1 MTEAVAVNRAE
12 MGSGTRYFVPI
23 EQNERPRRTV
33 GEWFRKYFL
42 EGQKLERQTQAHIN
56 PKDLPFHERYRK
68 YLATLIPF
76 VIMHAIWW
84 SMAIRYNL
92 FRLYPTRYE
101 LAITMILG
109 AFVAGATSE
118 GGGAIAFP
126 VMTLMLHIAPD
137 VARDFSL
144 IIQVAGMATSSF
156 AILWMGVKVEWHSII
171 YSSIGA
177 GVSIILGLQFWDN
190 LLDPQQKKMMF
201 VSIWFSFAISLL
213 ILNLQKKRV
222 TFDNIPNFKP
232 WKAIALVA
240 AGFFGGIL
248 SAFTGSGVDICSF
261 SILTLLFRVSEK
273 VATPTS
279 VILMFLNALIGS
291 YWRVLMQQGVSQLA
305 YEYFAVSVPVV
316 VTCSPI
322 GAFVSSHLHRQVLA
336 CFVYILET
344 LAVLG
349 FLITGPK
356 WTLIVAGAVII
367 IVGFTFFY
375 IIAKLGQKLSGVE
388 SERQSNES
396 LAVNNMTFLD
406 RRSSTN
412 SSGVVV

>member
-1 MTEAVAVNRAE
+1 
-12 MGSGTRYFVPI
+12 MGAGNGYFVPI
-23 EQNERPRRTV
+23 GQNVQQKRTV
-33 GEWFRKYFL
+33 KEWFRKYFL
-42 EGQKLERQTQAHIN
+42 EGQKLERQSEVHIN
-56 PKDLPFHERYRK
+56 RADLPWHERNRK

-76 VIMHAIWW
+76 VIMHTIWW

-92 FRLYPTRYE
+92 FALFPTRYE

-126 VMTLMLHIAPD
+126 VMTLLLHITPD

-144 IIQVAGMATSSF
+144 IIQSAGMATSSF
-156 AILWMGVKVEWHSII
+156 AILWMGVKVEWHSIT
-171 YSSIGA
+171 YCSIGA
-177 GVSIILGLQFWDN
+177 GVSIILGLQFWDDV
-190 LLDPQQKKMMF
+190 LDPQQKKMMF

-222 TFDNIPNFKP
+222 TFDSIPNFKA
-232 WKAIALVA
+232 WKALALVA
-240 AGFFGGIL
+240 AGFAGGIL

-273 VATPTS
+273 IATPTS
-279 VILMFLNALIGS
+279 VILMFLNAMIGS
-291 YWRVLMQQGVSQLA
+291 YWRILMQQGVSQLA

-356 WTLIVAGAVII
+356 WTLILAGAVII
-367 IVGFTFFY
+367 IVGFSFFF
-375 IIAKLGQKLSGVE
+375 IIAKIGQRLTGIE
-388 SERQSNES
+388 SERESNAS
-396 LAVNNMTFLD
+396 VAVHSTSFLE
-406 RRSSTN
+406 RASSAN